1 MGDLLKKYIILTII
15 MFLIITKSLIND
27 YQTKMLINQNLS
39 TYYLKYQN
47 IDSSY
52 IEIKHTPNKNE
63 VFISIYR
70 LTTFEGTIIKKKNN
84 IIYIKALD
92 PNNHNIYFK
101 FNLDT
106 KVLTVTKSRW
116 LYLNKGD
123 TFSFNL

>member
-1 MGDLLKKYIILTII
+1 MKKYIILTII
-15 MFLIITKSLIND
+15 MFLIVIKSLMTD

-70 LTTFEGTIIKKKNN
+70 LTTFEGTITKKKKN

>member
-1 MGDLLKKYIILTII
+1 MKKYIILTII
-15 MFLIITKSLIND
+15 MFLIVTKSLMND

-52 IEIKHTPNKNE
+52 IEIKHSQSENK
-63 VFISIYR
+63 VLISIYR
-70 LTTFEGTIIKKKNN
+70 LTTFTGTIIKKKNN

-106 KVLTVTKSRW
+106 KVLTVTKSSW

>member
-1 MGDLLKKYIILTII
+1 MKKYIILTII
-15 MFLIITKSLIND
+15 MFLIVTKSLMTD

-70 LTTFEGTIIKKKNN
+70 LTTFTGTIIKKKNN
-84 IIYIKALD
+84 IIYIKAID

-106 KVLTVTKSRW
+106 KVLTVTKSSW

>member
-1 MGDLLKKYIILTII
+1 MKKYIILTII
-15 MFLIITKSLIND
+15 MFLIVTKSLMTD

-39 TYYLKYQN
+39 TYYLKYRN

-52 IEIKHTPNKNE
+52 IEIKHTQSENK

-70 LTTFEGTIIKKKNN
+70 LTTFTGTIIKKKNN

-106 KVLTVTKSRW
+106 KVLTVTKSSW

>member
-1 MGDLLKKYIILTII
+1 MKKYIILTII
-15 MFLIITKSLIND
+15 MFLIVTKSIMTD

-70 LTTFEGTIIKKKNN
+70 LTTFTGTIIKKKNN
-84 IIYIKALD
+84 IIYIKAID

-106 KVLTVTKSRW
+106 KVLTVTKSNW

>member
-1 MGDLLKKYIILTII
+1 MKKYIILTII
-15 MFLIITKSLIND
+15 MFLIVTKSLMTD

-52 IEIKHTPNKNE
+52 IEIKHTQSENK

-70 LTTFEGTIIKKKNN
+70 LTTFTGTIIKKKNN
-84 IIYIKALD
+84 SIYIKALD
-92 PNNHNIYFK
+92 PSDHNIYFK

-106 KVLTVTKSRW
+106 KVLTVTKSSW

>member
-1 MGDLLKKYIILTII
+1 MKKYIILTII
-15 MFLIITKSLIND
+15 MFLIVTKSLMTD

-52 IEIKHTPNKNE
+52 IEIKHTQNENK

-70 LTTFEGTIIKKKNN
+70 LTTFTGTIIKKKNN

-106 KVLTVTKSRW
+106 KVLTVTKSSW

>member
-1 MGDLLKKYIILTII
+1 MKKYIILTII
-15 MFLIITKSLIND
+15 MFLIVTKSLMTD

-52 IEIKHTPNKNE
+52 IEIKHTQSENK
-63 VFISIYR
+63 VIISIYR
-70 LTTFEGTIIKKKNN
+70 LTTFTGTIIKKKNN

-106 KVLTVTKSRW
+106 KVLTVTKSSW

>member
-1 MGDLLKKYIILTII
+1 MKKYIILTII
-15 MFLIITKSLIND
+15 MFLIVTKSLMTD

-47 IDSSY
+47 IYSSY
-52 IEIKHTPNKNE
+52 IEIKHTQSENK

-70 LTTFEGTIIKKKNN
+70 LTTFTGTIIKKKNN

-106 KVLTVTKSRW
+106 KVLTVTKSSW

>member
-1 MGDLLKKYIILTII
+1 MKKYIILTII
-15 MFLIITKSLIND
+15 MFLIVTKSLMTD

-70 LTTFEGTIIKKKNN
+70 LTTFTGTIIKKKNN

-106 KVLTVTKSRW
+106 KVLTVTKSSW

-123 TFSFNL
+123 TFSFKL

>member
-1 MGDLLKKYIILTII
+1 MKKYIILTII
-15 MFLIITKSLIND
+15 MFLIVTKSLIND

-52 IEIKHTPNKNE
+52 IEIKHIQSENK

-70 LTTFEGTIIKKKNN
+70 LTTFEGTITKKKNN

-106 KVLTVTKSRW
+106 KVLTVTKSNW

>member
-1 MGDLLKKYIILTII
+1 MKKYIILTII
-15 MFLIITKSLIND
+15 MFLIVIKSLMTD

-52 IEIKHTPNKNE
+52 IEIKHTQSENK

-92 PNNHNIYFK
+92 PNNHYIYFK

-106 KVLTVTKSRW
+106 KVLTVTKSSW

>member
-1 MGDLLKKYIILTII
+1 MKKYIILTII
-15 MFLIITKSLIND
+15 MFLIITKSLMTD
-27 YQTKMLINQNLS
+27 YHTKMLINQNLS

-70 LTTFEGTIIKKKNN
+70 LITFTGTIIKKKNN

-92 PNNHNIYFK
+92 PNNNNIYFK

-106 KVLTVTKSRW
+106 KVLTVTKSSW

>member
-1 MGDLLKKYIILTII
+1 MKKYIILTII
-15 MFLIITKSLIND
+15 MFLIVTKSLMTD

-39 TYYLKYQN
+39 TYYLKFQN

-52 IEIKHTPNKNE
+52 IEIKHTQSENK

-70 LTTFEGTIIKKKNN
+70 LTTFTGTIIKKKNN

-101 FNLDT
+101 INLDN
-106 KVLTVTKSRW
+106 KVLTVTKSSW

-123 TFSFNL
+123 TFRFNL

>member
-1 MGDLLKKYIILTII
+1 MKKYIILTII
-15 MFLIITKSLIND
+15 MFLIVTKSLMTD

-52 IEIKHTPNKNE
+52 IEIKHAPNKNE

-70 LTTFEGTIIKKKNN
+70 LTTFTGTIIKKKNN

-106 KVLTVTKSRW
+106 KVLTVTKSSW

>member
-1 MGDLLKKYIILTII
+1 MKKYIILTII
-15 MFLIITKSLIND
+15 MFLIVTKSLIND

-52 IEIKHTPNKNE
+52 IEIKHTQSENK

-70 LTTFEGTIIKKKNN
+70 LTTFTGTIIKKKNN

-92 PNNHNIYFK
+92 PNNHNISFK

-106 KVLTVTKSRW
+106 KVLTVTKSSW

>member
-1 MGDLLKKYIILTII
+1 MKKYIILTII
-15 MFLIITKSLIND
+15 MFLIVTKSLMND

-70 LTTFEGTIIKKKNN
+70 LTTFTGTIIKKKNN

-106 KVLTVTKSRW
+106 KVLTVTKSSW

>member
-1 MGDLLKKYIILTII
+1 MKKYIILTII
-15 MFLIITKSLIND
+15 MFLIVTKSLMTD

-52 IEIKHTPNKNE
+52 IEIKHTQSENK

-70 LTTFEGTIIKKKNN
+70 LTTFEGTITKKKNN
-84 IIYIKALD
+84 IIFIKALD

-106 KVLTVTKSRW
+106 KVLTVTKSSW

-123 TFSFNL
+123 TFSFNF

>member
-1 MGDLLKKYIILTII
+1 MKKYIILTII
-15 MFLIITKSLIND
+15 MFLIVTKSLMTD
-27 YQTKMLINQNLS
+27 YQTKMLINQNSS

-52 IEIKHTPNKNE
+52 IEIKHTQSENK

-70 LTTFEGTIIKKKNN
+70 LTTFTGTIIKKKNN

-106 KVLTVTKSRW
+106 KVLTVTKSSW

>member
-1 MGDLLKKYIILTII
+1 MKKYIILTII
-15 MFLIITKSLIND
+15 MFLIVTKSLMTD

-70 LTTFEGTIIKKKNN
+70 LTTFTGTIIKKKNN

-106 KVLTVTKSRW
+106 KVLTVTKSNW

>member
-1 MGDLLKKYIILTII
+1 MKKYIILTII
-15 MFLIITKSLIND
+15 MFLIVTKSLIND

-39 TYYLKYQN
+39 TYYLKFQN

-52 IEIKHTPNKNE
+52 IEIKHTQSENK

-70 LTTFEGTIIKKKNN
+70 LTTFTGTIIKKKNN

-106 KVLTVTKSRW
+106 KILTVTKSSW

-123 TFSFNL
+123 TFSFNF

>member
-1 MGDLLKKYIILTII
+1 MKKYIILTII
-15 MFLIITKSLIND
+15 MFLIVTKSLMTD

-39 TYYLKYQN
+39 TYYLKFQN

-52 IEIKHTPNKNE
+52 IEIKHTQSENK

-70 LTTFEGTIIKKKNN
+70 LTTFTGTIIKKKNN

-106 KVLTVTKSRW
+106 KVLTVTKSSW

>member
-1 MGDLLKKYIILTII
+1 MKKYIILTII
-15 MFLIITKSLIND
+15 MFLIVTKSLMTD

-39 TYYLKYQN
+39 TYYLKFQN

-52 IEIKHTPNKNE
+52 IEIKHTQSENK

-70 LTTFEGTIIKKKNN
+70 LTTFTGTIIKKKNN

-101 FNLDT
+101 FNLDN
-106 KVLTVTKSRW
+106 KVLKVTKSSW

-123 TFSFNL
+123 TFRFNL

>member
-1 MGDLLKKYIILTII
+1 MKKYIILTII
-15 MFLIITKSLIND
+15 MFLIITKSLMTD

-52 IEIKHTPNKNE
+52 IEIKHIQSENK

-70 LTTFEGTIIKKKNN
+70 LTTFTGTIIKKKNN

-106 KVLTVTKSRW
+106 KVLTVTKSSW

-123 TFSFNL
+123 TFSFNF

>member
-1 MGDLLKKYIILTII
+1 MKKYIILTII
-15 MFLIITKSLIND
+15 MFLIVTKSLMTD

-52 IEIKHTPNKNE
+52 IEIKHTQSENK

-70 LTTFEGTIIKKKNN
+70 LTTFTGTIIKKKNN

-92 PNNHNIYFK
+92 PDNHNIYFK

>member
-1 MGDLLKKYIILTII
+1 MKKYIILTII
-15 MFLIITKSLIND
+15 MFLIVTKSLIND

-39 TYYLKYQN
+39 TYYLKFQN

-52 IEIKHTPNKNE
+52 IEIKHTQSENK

-70 LTTFEGTIIKKKNN
+70 LTTFTGTIIKKKNN

-106 KVLTVTKSRW
+106 KVLTVTKSSW

-123 TFSFNL
+123 TFGFNL

>member
-1 MGDLLKKYIILTII
+1 MKKYIILTII
-15 MFLIITKSLIND
+15 MFLIVTKSLMTD

-52 IEIKHTPNKNE
+52 IEIKHSQSENK

-70 LTTFEGTIIKKKNN
+70 LTTFTGTIIKKKNN

-106 KVLTVTKSRW
+106 KVLTVTKSSW

>member
-1 MGDLLKKYIILTII
+1 MKKYIILTII

-106 KVLTVTKSRW
+106 KVLTITKSSW

-123 TFSFNL
+123 TFNFNL

>member
-1 MGDLLKKYIILTII
+1 MKKYIILTII
-15 MFLIITKSLIND
+15 MFLIVTKSLIND

-52 IEIKHTPNKNE
+52 IEIKHTQNENK

-84 IIYIKALD
+84 IICIKALD

-106 KVLTVTKSRW
+106 KVLTVTKSSW

>member
-1 MGDLLKKYIILTII
+1 MRKYIILTII
-15 MFLIITKSLIND
+15 MFLIITKSLMTD

-52 IEIKHTPNKNE
+52 IEIKHTQSENK

-70 LTTFEGTIIKKKNN
+70 LTTFEGKIIKKKNN

-106 KVLTVTKSRW
+106 KILTVTKSSW
-116 LYLNKGD
+116 LYLKKGD
-123 TFSFNL
+123 TFNFNF

>member
-1 MGDLLKKYIILTII
+1 MKKYIILTII
-15 MFLIITKSLIND
+15 MFLIVTKSLMND

-52 IEIKHTPNKNE
+52 IEIKHSQSENK

-84 IIYIKALD
+84 IIYIKAID

-106 KVLTVTKSRW
+106 KVLTVTKSSW

-123 TFSFNL
+123 TFSFNF

>member
-1 MGDLLKKYIILTII
+1 MKKYIILTII
-15 MFLIITKSLIND
+15 MFLIVTKSLMTD
-27 YQTKMLINQNLS
+27 YKTKMLINQNLS

-52 IEIKHTPNKNE
+52 IEIKHSQSENK

-70 LTTFEGTIIKKKNN
+70 LTTFTGTIIKKKNN

-101 FNLDT
+101 FNLDN
-106 KVLTVTKSRW
+106 KVLTVTKSSW

-123 TFSFNL
+123 TFRFNL

>member
-1 MGDLLKKYIILTII
+1 MKKYIILTII
-15 MFLIITKSLIND
+15 MFLIVTKSLMTD

-70 LTTFEGTIIKKKNN
+70 LTTFTGTIIKKKNN

-92 PNNHNIYFK
+92 PNNNNIYFK

-106 KVLTVTKSRW
+106 KVLTVTKSNW

>member
-1 MGDLLKKYIILTII
+1 MKKYIILTII
-15 MFLIITKSLIND
+15 MFLIVTKSLMND

-70 LTTFEGTIIKKKNN
+70 LTTFTGTIIKKKNN

-92 PNNHNIYFK
+92 PNNNNIYFK

-106 KVLTVTKSRW
+106 KVLTVTKSSW

>member
-1 MGDLLKKYIILTII
+1 MKKYIILTII
-15 MFLIITKSLIND
+15 MFLIVTKSLMTD

-52 IEIKHTPNKNE
+52 IEIKHTQSENK

-70 LTTFEGTIIKKKNN
+70 LTTFTGTIIKKKNN

-92 PNNHNIYFK
+92 PNNHSIYFK

-106 KVLTVTKSRW
+106 KVLTVTKSSW

>member
-1 MGDLLKKYIILTII
+1 
-15 MFLIITKSLIND
+15 MFLIVTKSLMTD

-52 IEIKHTPNKNE
+52 IEIKHTQSENK

-70 LTTFEGTIIKKKNN
+70 LTTFNGTIIKKKNN

-106 KVLTVTKSRW
+106 KVLTVTKSSW

>member
-1 MGDLLKKYIILTII
+1 LKKYIILTII
-15 MFLIITKSLIND
+15 MFLIVTKSLMTD

-70 LTTFEGTIIKKKNN
+70 LTTFTGTIIKKKNN

-92 PNNHNIYFK
+92 PNNNNIYFK

-106 KVLTVTKSRW
+106 KVLTVTKSSW

-123 TFSFNL
+123 TFSFNF

>member
-1 MGDLLKKYIILTII
+1 LKKYIILTII
-15 MFLIITKSLIND
+15 MFLIVTKSLMTD

-47 IDSSY
+47 INSSY

-70 LTTFEGTIIKKKNN
+70 LTTFTGTIIKKKNN

-92 PNNHNIYFK
+92 PNNNNIYFK

-106 KVLTVTKSRW
+106 KVLTVTKSSW

-123 TFSFNL
+123 TFSFNF

>member
-1 MGDLLKKYIILTII
+1 MKKYIILTII
-15 MFLIITKSLIND
+15 MFLIVTKSLIND

-52 IEIKHTPNKNE
+52 IEIKHTQSENK

-70 LTTFEGTIIKKKNN
+70 LTTFTGTIIKKKNN

-106 KVLTVTKSRW
+106 KVLTVTKSSW